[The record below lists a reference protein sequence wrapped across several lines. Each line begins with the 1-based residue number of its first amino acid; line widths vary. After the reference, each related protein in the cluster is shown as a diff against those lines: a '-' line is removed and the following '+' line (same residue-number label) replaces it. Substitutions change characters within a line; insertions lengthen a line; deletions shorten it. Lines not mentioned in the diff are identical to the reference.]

1 MTKVPA
7 VNVIMLKKTNCI
19 LRDSNTRFKAIS
31 FTVSSIATIFSWSLQ
46 SENGLPAGTFRHYD
60 YDYYNYTRLMPSFQD
75 NLGKPAPER

>member
-31 FTVSSIATIFSWSLQ
+31 FTVSSTTTETALLALSITRFLHA
-46 SENGLPAGTFRHYD
+46 RCHYD
-60 YDYYNYTRLMPSFQD
+60 YDYYYNYTRLMASFQD